1 MPLHLLP
8 LFAVAW
14 VGHAAVWTAVL
25 SHLYGRPLPKHFL
38 KLWRLFTGLLILAFP
53 LLALVI
59 RVRETDT
66 GYDFTDEWAV
76 WAVRYAG
83 VCVLFGGVVLP
94 AVTVYRWLRKKP
106 TTVLSEANEV
116 IDFGAKLGPAAV
128 GDGKFRFAAKL
139 PFNNALKV
147 QFTEM
152 KLRLKWLPAELEG
165 LTLLVI
171 SDLHFHGTPSRRWF
185 DALFDHLAAQPKP
198 DVLAYV
204 GDFVDTDTH
213 HEWIRPLFGK
223 LGWNDVGVAIL
234 GNHDVHHHPDRVR
247 AELREVGLTVLGN
260 GWKALPVRGVPV
272 LMIGHEGPWF
282 APPTTLM
289 GAPLAGFRLC
299 LSHTP
304 DNFYWACDKSVDLVL
319 CGHVHGGGIR
329 VPLFGSIFVPSVY
342 GRRFD
347 QGVFEQGRTVMV
359 VGRGISG
366 REVTRIG
373 TYPQVLRLTL
383 TAIAPAAGV
392 S

>member
-8 LFAVAW
+8 PFLVAW
-14 VGHAAVWTAVL
+14 VGHATIWTAIL

-53 LLALVI
+53 LLAFVI
-59 RVRETDT
+59 RVQETDS
-66 GYDFTDEWAV
+66 GYDFADEWAV

-106 TTVLSEANEV
+106 TAVVSESNEV

-139 PFNNALKV
+139 PLNNALKV

-152 KLRLKWLPAELEG
+152 KLRMKWLPAQLEG
-165 LTLLVI
+165 LTVLVI
-171 SDLHFHGTPSRRWF
+171 SDLHFHGTPSRQWY

-213 HEWIRPLFGK
+213 HEWIRPLLGK
-223 LGWNDVGVAIL
+223 LGWNDAGVAIL
-234 GNHDVHHHPDRVR
+234 GNHDVHHDPDRVR

-260 GWKALPVRGVPV
+260 GWKAIPVRGVPV
-272 LMIGHEGPWF
+272 VMIGHEGPWF

-304 DNFYWACDKSVDLVL
+304 DNFYWACGKSVDLVL

-329 VPLFGSIFVPSVY
+329 VPLIGSIFVPSIY

-373 TYPQVLRLTL
+373 TFPQVLRLTL
-383 TAIAPAAGV
+383 TAG
-392 S
+392 

>member
-8 LFAVAW
+8 LFVVAW
-14 VGHAAVWTAVL
+14 VGHATIWTAVL

-59 RVRETDT
+59 RVQETDS
-66 GYDFTDEWAV
+66 GYDFADEWAV

-106 TTVLSEANEV
+106 TAVLSETSTV

-139 PFNNALKV
+139 PLNNALKV
-147 QFTEM
+147 QFTEL
-152 KLRLKWLPAELEG
+152 KLRMKWLPAQLEG
-165 LTLLVI
+165 LTVLVI
-171 SDLHFHGTPSRRWF
+171 SDLHFHGTPSRQWF
-185 DALFDHLAAQPKP
+185 DSLFDHLAAQPKP

-213 HEWIRPLFGK
+213 HEWIRPLLGK
-223 LGWNDVGVAIL
+223 LGWNDAGVAIL
-234 GNHDVHHHPDRVR
+234 GNHDVHHDPDRVR

-260 GWKALPVRGVPV
+260 GWKAIPVRGVPV
-272 LMIGHEGPWF
+272 VMIGHEGPWF

-304 DNFYWACDKSVDLVL
+304 DNFYWACAKSIDLVL

-329 VPLFGSIFVPSVY
+329 VPLIGSIFVPSIY

-366 REVTRIG
+366 REVTRVG
-373 TYPQVLRLTL
+373 TYPQVLRITL
-383 TAIAPAAGV
+383 TAQ
-392 S
+392 SS